1 MIKVSNRD
9 KYKVLQDQWKWNPNS
24 LVRTLFHRGTNIG
37 SGPWGLSRRLL
48 ICLFAMYYKYSQQRE
63 QYKQM
68 KRDKKVNLG
77 DNGK

>member
-24 LVRTLFHRGTNIG
+24 LVRTLMFHRGTNIG
-37 SGPWGLSRRLL
+37 SGPWGLSRILL

-63 QYKQM
+63 QYKQT
-68 KRDKKVNLG
+68 KRDKVNLG